1 MGEELSYYAL
11 EEISSVS
18 DLIQS
23 QNLLALQGQ
32 HHITSLRIMHCQNL
46 SNINGIQIALFQNL
60 VDLNLSS
67 NNIEDISQLDVLTL
81 VQDLNLSCNKIT
93 KVSGL
98 KGMLST
104 VKKINL
110 SHNRIASL

>member
-1 MGEELSYYAL
+1 MGFKF
-11 EEISSVS
+11 
-18 DLIQS
+18 
-23 QNLLALQGQ
+23 
-32 HHITSLRIMHCQNL
+32 
-46 SNINGIQIALFQNL
+46 GIQIALFQNL

-81 VQDLNLSCNKIT
+81 VQDLNLSCNKIN

-110 SHNRIASL
+110 SHNRIASLQYFGEHIKNGQMAPNLFQLDFNDNYIGDIEQI